1 MKGSLVAVEDSQ
13 LSRVDLEE
21 FKATEITN
29 IVMTAAVVKNPR
41 AYVYLSADIH
51 KLKDRKFM

>member
-1 MKGSLVAVEDSQ
+1 MEDSQ

-41 AYVYLSADIH
+41 ACVHLSADIH
-51 KLKDRKFM
+51 KLKDRKSM